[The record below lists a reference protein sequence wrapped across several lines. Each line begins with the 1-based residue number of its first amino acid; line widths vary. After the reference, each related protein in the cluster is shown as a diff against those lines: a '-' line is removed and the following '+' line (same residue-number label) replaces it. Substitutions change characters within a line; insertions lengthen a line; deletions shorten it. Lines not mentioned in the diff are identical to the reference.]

1 MTKLNFKTSKD
12 DPEGP
17 IEYKKYQVVR
27 FDGVDYLKI
36 DLEWGS
42 ETAQFYLQ

>member
-1 MTKLNFKTSKD
+1 MSGINHEPSKD

-27 FDGVDYLKI
+27 YEGVDYLKI